1 MEPSDAPAHKRTKG
15 RSPSY
20 PGISL
25 KAAVERAQVVLS
37 REGRHAAPIGAITSH
52 WGYKAHTT
60 GPASVTYAA
69 LLKFGLLRA
78 EGSGDERLAKLTDLA
93 VEILMHPDPSTAL
106 QRAALLPPIHAE
118 MWNEFG
124 NDLPSDENLRYR
136 LVAQRGFTETGF
148 RDFIREYRETVAFA
162 RLSSWS
168 RRPESED
175 VAEAATDEPDIRA
188 ERVVET
194 GERPPETTGSA
205 TPLAARSSAAALSI
219 PIPVVGGRHITIQ
232 GIFPISEPA
241 WANFMAVLAALKPG
255 LVDLPGAVDDVSE

>member
-162 RLSSWS
+162 RLTSSTLPLQGDEVGEDAVDEPIGHEN
-168 RRPESED
+168 RPVD
-175 VAEAATDEPDIRA
+175 TREAAA
-188 ERVVET
+188 HAAFAAY
-194 GERPPETTGSA
+194 GGSVNV
-205 TPLAARSSAAALSI
+205 LSI
-219 PIPVVGGRHITIQ
+219 PIPVVGGPPITVQ
-232 GIFPISEPA
+232 GAFPISETA
-241 WANFMAVLAALKPG
+241 WANFMAVLAAMKPG
-255 LVDLPGAVDDVSE
+255 LVARPAEADDAQE